1 MPASTI
7 QIQLQPLE
15 ALLASL
21 PVTQSTS
28 EQQSAQNAMLIAA
41 SLAGALDS
49 SQPKLAER
57 LTEVI
62 GLSPKNLPALKV
74 AA

>member
-1 MPASTI
+1 MDDLI
-7 QIQLQPLE
+7 QIRLDLFE
-15 ALLASL
+15 KLLASL
-21 PVTQSTS
+21 PATKSTS

-41 SLAGALDS
+41 SLAGALAS

-62 GLSPKNLPALKV
+62 GLLPKNIPALKV